1 MSRPLKSFLST
12 PAPKKA
18 GGNLN
23 IPAKPFLKWAGGKG
37 QLIGQIDRFF
47 ASIFSGKQIGRYIEP
62 FIGGGAVF
70 FHVVQ
75 KYHPAEV
82 LIADINPELILAYT
96 CIQKDVLSLIAALIE
111 LQAGYHAMLEN
122 ERQNFYYKIRGEFNE
137 KRGDIDYSIF
147 SANWVERTAQI
158 IFLNH
163 TCYNGLFRVNLKGE
177 FNVPFGRYKNPHI
190 ADARNLQQV
199 SDCLQDAKI
208 LYRDFTEIEPFV
220 DAGTLVYFDPPY
232 RPISRTA
239 NFRAYSKNAFDD
251 ADQHRLAAL
260 YRILD
265 WKGASLL
272 LSNSDPKN
280 QDPADDF
287 FEQAYQGFRIER
299 VTANRNI
306 NSKAGRRGPIQEL
319 LILNV

>member
-1 MSRPLKSFLST
+1 MSKPLKSSFST

-23 IPAKPFLKWAGGKG
+23 TTAKPFLKWAGGKG
-37 QLIGQIDRFF
+37 QLIGQIDPFF
-47 ASIFSGKQIGRYIEP
+47 ASIFSRKPIRRYIEP

-96 CIQKDVLSLIAALIE
+96 CIQKYVSSLLAVLKD
-111 LQAGYHAMLEN
+111 LQAGYHAMFED
-122 ERQNFYYKIRGEFNE
+122 ERRDFYYKIRDEFNE
-137 KRGDIDYSIF
+137 KRGEIDYSIF
-147 SANWVERTAQI
+147 SSNWVERTAQI

-163 TCYNGLFRVNLKGE
+163 TCYNGLFRVNSQGE
-177 FNVPFGRYKNPHI
+177 FNVPFGRYKNPQICDPH
-190 ADARNLQQV
+190 NLKQV
-199 SDCLQDAKI
+199 SGCLQDSTI

-220 DAGTLVYFDPPY
+220 EPDTLVYFDPPY
-232 RPISRTA
+232 RPISQTA
-239 NFRAYSKNAFDD
+239 NFRAYSKDTFDD
-251 ADQHRLAAL
+251 AEQHRLAAF
-260 YRILD
+260 YRKLD
-265 WKGASLL
+265 QKGAALL

-280 QDPADDF
+280 LDPADDF
-287 FEQAYQGFRIER
+287 FEQAYRGFRIER
-299 VTANRNI
+299 VSAHRNI

-319 LILNV
+319 LIMNV